1 MISYHLP
8 EHKLILASSSQTRAQ
23 ILRAALIDF
32 EQAPANIDEAAIKQ
46 AGQAEGISPEHIAI
60 TLAELK
66 GQAVSQKHDGYV
78 LGCDQLLVLNGVIF
92 SKPENRAEAKHHLQ
106 QLSGQC
112 HELHTALVLFKSAE
126 RIWHHHCV
134 SRLTMRALREDEI
147 DVYLDLFGEQAL
159 CSPGCYQ
166 IENGGS
172 HLFSEIN
179 GVYFDILGLPL
190 LPLLTI
196 LRAHGLTAT
205 KKGEM
210 AEI

>member
-1 MISYHLP
+1 MIRYHLP
-8 EHKLILASSSQTRAQ
+8 EHTLILASASQTRAQ

-32 EQAPANIDEAAIKQ
+32 EQVPAHIDEAAVKQ
-46 AGQAEGISPEHIAI
+46 AGQAEAIAPEHIAI

-78 LGCDQLLVLNGVIF
+78 LGCDQLLVLDGVIF
-92 SKPENRAEAKHHLQ
+92 SKPENRAEAKQHLQ

-112 HELHTALVLFKSAE
+112 HELHTAIVLFKSAE
-126 RIWHHHCV
+126 RIWHHHSV
-134 SRLTMRALREDEI
+134 SRLTMRSLKEDEI
-147 DVYLDLFGEQAL
+147 DAYLNLFGEQAV

-172 HLFSEIN
+172 HLFSDIR
-179 GVYFDILGLPL
+179 GVYYDILGLPL

-205 KKGEM
+205 KKGE
-210 AEI
+210 AGEI